1 MNFSRSFLSSL
12 GTNVKFWLRDP
23 SYFQPGG
30 VWRSIVFPDVW
41 TPYPFRGL
49 SHIQQARAD
58 PRLPMGKRENS
69 SHLQSTVDPFCW
81 STTAKSFAS
90 PSSTKVRPPSSSRS
104 MKFRAA
110 FGSMKPMRLISV
122 SAQNVLLGII
132 TLNDSHPPLNDRT
145 AASLL
150 TTTDIASINTAN
162 SISYADADIFK
173 GRCYV

>member
-1 MNFSRSFLSSL
+1 MEVNSLSRRVDAASPPGLIPHPA
-12 GTNVKFWLRDP
+12 GEGRPAAAHGKTRE
-23 SYFQPGG
+23 FQP
-30 VWRSIVFPDVW
+30 P
-41 TPYPFRGL
+41 
-49 SHIQQARAD
+49 A
-58 PRLPMGKRENS
+58 
-69 SHLQSTVDPFCW
+69 VDPLCW

-90 PSSTKVRPPSSSRS
+90 PSSTKVRPPNSRRS